1 MYKDDIL
8 LLTKVPRVL
17 VQYSSICRS
26 QSIRCNMNMLMMC
39 KLCKYRTIISNFLNK
54 FEFLYHHKF
63 CLFYRQTSNFS
74 IAESNSNELEKVPH
88 LHSIWYIKSSTF
100 ELHTE
105 KRMLC
110 YSIQHIRSV
119 QDNVATPVTAID
131 DHSLYQHWCL
141 IICIHQSW
149 FIWYQQLPSV
159 LLVHHAC
166 SNSLFPTYLY
176 HSVTSDWLNHVPCVY
191 FNLYMLTSYHSNDD
205 WTMTML

>member
-119 QDNVATPVTAID
+119 QDNVATPVTAMMVTVCISTD
-131 DHSLYQHWCL
+131 ALSSVFTSPDLSDTNSFYQCCWS
-141 IICIHQSW
+141 IM
-149 FIWYQQLPSV
+149 PV
-159 LLVHHAC
+159 LTEC
-166 SNSLFPTYLY
+166 NSLFPTYLY
-176 HSVTSDWLNHVPCVY
+176 HSVTSD
-191 FNLYMLTSYHSNDD
+191 
-205 WTMTML
+205 